1 MNQAVLQIRGLNK
14 HFGNRH
20 VLKNVSFETYAGE
33 VFGFLGPNGAGKTTT
48 IKIAVG
54 HLFYDEGEVLINGF
68 DLNKNF
74 ERALESV
81 GGIVEN
87 PELYGHMTGMQN
99 LRQYAR
105 IRGVGQERI
114 DEVVRLVGME
124 NRVKEKLKR
133 YSLGMRQ
140 RIGLAMALLNRPKL
154 LILDE
159 PTNGLDPAGIR
170 ELRDILKKL
179 AHEEK
184 VGVMVSSHLMSEMEL
199 MCDRVG
205 IISNG
210 VLIDVKTVEDLI
222 ASVRSPF
229 MTYRIKTDNA
239 QAAMETLHDINLT
252 PGNKTVVGTDIIELK
267 IEAER
272 AEEFI
277 KAITQRIVMGGYVL
291 FSVTPVEEMSLEDAF
306 IELTKKA
313 GHYIEGGQII

>member
-1 MNQAVLQIRGLNK
+1 MESVLSVQKLNK
-14 HFGNRH
+14 WFGNRH
-20 VLKNVSFETYAGE
+20 ILKNVSFDTYAGE

-54 HLFYDEGEVLINGF
+54 HLFFDEGEITINGVNLKR
-68 DLNKNF
+68 DF
-74 ERALESV
+74 EKALESV

-114 DEVVRLVGME
+114 DEVVELVGMS
-124 NRVKEKLKR
+124 NRVGDKMKR

-140 RIGLAMALLNRPKL
+140 RIGLAMALLSRPKL

-179 AHEEK
+179 AHEEQIS
-184 VGVMVSSHLMSEMEL
+184 VMVSSHLMSEMEL

-205 IISNG
+205 IINNG
-210 VLIDVKTVEDLI
+210 ELLFVQTVTEMI

-229 MTYRIKTDNA
+229 VCYRIKTDD
-239 QAAMETLHDINLT
+239 AAKVISLIDNVPANRKAVIAPDVLELNLDT
-252 PGNKTVVGTDIIELK
+252 QGADDIIK
-267 IEAER
+267 IV
-272 AEEFI
+272 
-277 KAITQRIVMGGYVL
+277 TQKIVGGGHML
-291 FSVTPVEEMSLEDAF
+291 FSVTPVEEKSLEDAF
-306 IELTKKA
+306 LEITQKHSA
-313 GHYIEGGQII
+313 GGGQIV